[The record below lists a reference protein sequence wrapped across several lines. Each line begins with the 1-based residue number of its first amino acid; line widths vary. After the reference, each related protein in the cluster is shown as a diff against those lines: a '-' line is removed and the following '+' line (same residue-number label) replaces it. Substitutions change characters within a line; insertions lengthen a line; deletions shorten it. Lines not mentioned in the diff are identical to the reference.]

1 MRQHAFRQTEFGRQ
15 FLSDDRLSLAA
26 KHDMSFVLGLA
37 QPVQQPLGI
46 NHSTGSGYGN
56 KNSQLY

>member
-1 MRQHAFRQTEFGRQ
+1 MRHHAFRQSEFGRQ
-15 FLSDDRLSLAA
+15 FLSDDRLSIVA

-46 NHSTGSGYGN
+46 NHSAGSGYGN